1 MQAVKTKSLVI
12 APAKR
17 PVKSAK
23 KLAQRRADDFAA
35 AAVAALNRI
44 RETGERPKVW

>member
-12 APAKR
+12 APTKR
-17 PVKSAK
+17 PVKPAK
-23 KLAQRRADDFAA
+23 KAAQRRADDFAE
-35 AAVAALNRI
+35 AAVKALNRI